1 MPCFFI
7 SAFMICVTSGTQ
19 PPHDVPAPVHDFS
32 APMVVAP
39 SATAAQI
46 CAFDVVAR
54 ADLRAVRQRV
64 DAERGLG
71 RAVRRRQDQ
80 ELGAPAARCG
90 SASSAAACRIRRIA
104 HHHRAEQELAAVG
117 HHQLLVDLRRS
128 SVNW

>member
-1 MPCFFI
+1 LTARPCFFI

-32 APMVVAP
+32 APRLVAP

-64 DAERGLG
+64 DAERGLR

-80 ELGAPAARCG
+80 ELR
-90 SASSAAACRIRRIA
+90 
-104 HHHRAEQELAAVG
+104 
-117 HHQLLVDLRRS
+117 LRRQLDAVQHHLQQRAVFGAS
-128 SVNW
+128 PTITAPSRNLPQSDTTSFL